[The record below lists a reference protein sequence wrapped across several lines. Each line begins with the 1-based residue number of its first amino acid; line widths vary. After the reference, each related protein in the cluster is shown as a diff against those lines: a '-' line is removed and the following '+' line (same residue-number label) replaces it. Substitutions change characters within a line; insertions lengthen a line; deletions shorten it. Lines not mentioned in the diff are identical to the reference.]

1 MADLSNQ
8 QGAKITVHWL
18 NKSRGQRIVWLLEE
32 LHLTYDIAVY
42 KRDANKRA
50 GPELKAIHPLGKSPT
65 VSIRP
70 AGADKDIVIAE
81 SEAIVEYICEH
92 FGRQLIPRRY
102 PEGKEGVVGAETEEW
117 MRYRFLMAYT
127 EGSLFTIL
135 ITALITS
142 TLKSSPVPF
151 FLKPITSA
159 VASKID
165 SSFVDPELKS
175 HFDFLENYLVES
187 PSQGKFFCGDDLTA
201 ADIMI
206 HFGLEGAC
214 QRVGLG
220 ESKYP
225 KLYEYM
231 RRLQGREG
239 YVRAA
244 KRVEEVSGEKFVP
257 FSDAKL

>member
-1 MADLSNQ
+1 
-8 QGAKITVHWL
+8 L

-81 SEAIVEYICEH
+81 SEAIVEYIC
-92 FGRQLIPRRY
+92 
-102 PEGKEGVVGAETEEW
+102 
-117 MRYRFLMAYT
+117 
-127 EGSLFTIL
+127 SLFTIL

-175 HFDFLENYLVES
+175 HFDFLENYLLES